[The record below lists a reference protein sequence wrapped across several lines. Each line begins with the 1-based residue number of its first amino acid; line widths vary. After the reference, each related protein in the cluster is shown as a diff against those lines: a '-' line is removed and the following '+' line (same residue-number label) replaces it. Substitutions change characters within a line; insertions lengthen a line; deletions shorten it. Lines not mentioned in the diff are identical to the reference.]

1 MKMVFDSMLVLDP
14 FLTRKNR
21 FFIQIL
27 TKMTSTENLNHTKIK
42 KFIIQTKMSTGT
54 EIITKDQNIIN
65 KYNMQILSHKSYI
78 IYMNYST
85 IQC

>member
-1 MKMVFDSMLVLDP
+1 MKMVFDSILVLDP

-42 KFIIQTKMSTGT
+42 QK
-54 EIITKDQNIIN
+54 
-65 KYNMQILSHKSYI
+65 
-78 IYMNYST
+78 IYYSDKNVNGHRNYY
-85 IQC
+85 